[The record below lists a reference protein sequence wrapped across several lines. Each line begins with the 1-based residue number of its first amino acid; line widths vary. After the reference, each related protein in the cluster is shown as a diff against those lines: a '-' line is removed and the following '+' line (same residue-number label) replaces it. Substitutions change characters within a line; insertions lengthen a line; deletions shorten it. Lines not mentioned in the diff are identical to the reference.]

1 MCARRRL
8 GDRVAGSWEALE
20 IFLSVWWVLRQPLAG
35 CPRDPGSEALPR
47 AQLIHFLGQ
56 CLAPENVW
64 VCEWPGAVY
73 TGSRLLAMFV
83 ASVIFWHSQP
93 VFSFLLFSL
102 LRRLKF
108 NFVYYLGTH
117 GGDDYSEVE
126 HQASRPVMCV
136 CVCVCMCVPEHLRT
150 LV

>member
-1 MCARRRL
+1 
-8 GDRVAGSWEALE
+8 
-20 IFLSVWWVLRQPLAG
+20 
-35 CPRDPGSEALPR
+35 
-47 AQLIHFLGQ
+47 
-56 CLAPENVW
+56 
-64 VCEWPGAVY
+64 
-73 TGSRLLAMFV
+73 MFV
-83 ASVIFWHSQP
+83 ASVIFWHSHP

-136 CVCVCMCVPEHLRT
+136 WVYVCARAPENTRVSPRVPLAGLE
-150 LV
+150 